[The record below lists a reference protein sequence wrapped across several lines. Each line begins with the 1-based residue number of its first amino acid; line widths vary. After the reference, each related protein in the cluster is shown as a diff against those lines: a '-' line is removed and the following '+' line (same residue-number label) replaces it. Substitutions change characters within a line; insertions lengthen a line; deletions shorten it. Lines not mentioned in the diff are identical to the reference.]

1 MLRGG
6 AAWGEGALRLPVRQR
21 AGIIRRGLGVV
32 SADRRLADPQ
42 AMTALLDLH
51 DAPGDL
57 RTLRVKAQLKPGE
70 QVRQADQRRLP
81 PPGRA
86 QPLVGHHDAVDID
99 HLLPLRRVGH
109 RQPRRAV
116 DQPQRM
122 AGVQPVAK
130 AVPRFIC
137 RQRPVVQRRRGL
149 AGGAV
154 ADERADPPLIKQ
166 IPHRGGVLR
175 IAPEQGL
182 QGGEQASHT
191 DGGGVRVAEDLQRVG
206 MVLSGGQS
214 LGVEGQLTEGK
225 QGGGNALITFGGGHN
240 MQLLCGDH
248 GEKIAADAPQAE
260 PGFAIV
266 RVGQA
271 VWLGIV
277 DIILPGH
284 PRPDRLV
291 KGQLARGRERRKILA
306 QRHPAAALDARGHLF
321 FHPHDNRKTQQEAN
335 EDSEIAA
342 RG

>member
-1 MLRGG
+1 M
-6 AAWGEGALRLPVRQR
+6 
-21 AGIIRRGLGVV
+21 
-32 SADRRLADPQ
+32 
-42 AMTALLDLH
+42 
-51 DAPGDL
+51 
-57 RTLRVKAQLKPGE
+57 
-70 QVRQADQRRLP
+70 
-81 PPGRA
+81 
-86 QPLVGHHDAVDID
+86 
-99 HLLPLRRVGH
+99 
-109 RQPRRAV
+109 
-116 DQPQRM
+116 
-122 AGVQPVAK
+122 
-130 AVPRFIC
+130 
-137 RQRPVVQRRRGL
+137 
-149 AGGAV
+149 
-154 ADERADPPLIKQ
+154 
-166 IPHRGGVLR
+166 
-175 IAPEQGL
+175 

-284 PRPDRLV
+284 PSPDRLV